1 MPVIPT
7 FGRSMGEDW
16 KLKVILELYRKF
28 PRVACATLEAVLTTA
43 TYKLEAAGGKVNRKP
58 FC

>member
-1 MPVIPT
+1 ME
-7 FGRSMGEDW
+7 EDW

-28 PRVACATLEAVLTTA
+28 PRAACATLEAVLTTA